1 MLCPFGTSG
10 IAPIYKMVV
19 GETRCAS
26 PPPRSSRGAQRRGD
40 PERQTCDAR
49 LFRCARS
56 GSGLLQQPSSRGAQR
71 RGDPEARA
79 ARLDCF
85 ATLAV

>member
-40 PERQTCDAR
+40 PE
-49 LFRCARS
+49 
-56 GSGLLQQPSSRGAQR
+56 
-71 RGDPEARA
+71 ARA